1 MASALKIDG
10 IPPPLTNQQ
19 QPGSPTY
26 PTSSSTPTI
35 PEVVCIQPVAIVDHV
50 CSVKEE
56 ALLQLIGS
64 DKHDIGGSRLVNLK
78 DLQHILFEIGEYF
91 SKAGGSS
98 ANTTRALASFG
109 VKSKLVGARGSDE
122 FGAIF
127 AASMRRAGVDISG
140 VRTKKSFTG
149 RCAVLSCISNGQ
161 RTMRTC
167 LEGAA
172 RLDAEELKVED
183 LRGAKMVYL
192 SGYCFYTTGLVDKV
206 CALGKEC
213 EGLELALDLGSY
225 EVVRNFYEP
234 ITALIES
241 GCISIVFCNEDE
253 AAELI
258 TGQTPKKK
266 DATTTRTTGDSL
278 PEEALA
284 YLSQYCKISVVTLGE
299 KGCLVKSNNEG
310 AAVIA
315 AVPAVTGIKAVDT
328 TGAGDVFA
336 AGFLFSVL
344 RNYSIHR
351 AAEIGCLAG
360 AAVVQTLG
368 AEMTAVNIEW
378 LHARIFGEH
387 AGSVVRDSACAVQQ
401 ELLACYALIEQH
413 GRGVVYYGS
422 ARLKEDSPHW
432 EKAVKLGNAVAS
444 LLQCTTWSGGGP
456 GMMQAATL
464 GAIQAQGKVAG
475 IRIQREAGSTVR
487 SAGYLPTNAAVVC
500 RFLSSRKVALVD
512 AGVRNK
518 EEDKTA
524 YIFLP
529 GGLGSMDEFFEILT
543 LVQLKKLGTKYSV
556 PLILVDWDGYYSG
569 LMAFLLGCVKEGTVG
584 AAELRDVIIAKSNQE
599 VVNALSVH
607 YGLVDQQSPRAR
619 IARAS
624 SWLTSMHIKNGD

>member
-1 MASALKIDG
+1 MATALKID
-10 IPPPLTNQQ
+10 PLTTQQ
-19 QPGSPTY
+19 QPGSPT
-26 PTSSSTPTI
+26 TSSTSTL

-56 ALLQLIGS
+56 SLLQLIGS
-64 DKHDIGGSRLVNLK
+64 DKHDVGGSRLVNLK
-78 DLQHILFEIGEYF
+78 ELQHILFEIGEYF

-149 RCAVLSCISNGQ
+149 RCAVLSCISSGQ

-167 LEGAA
+167 LDNAA

-192 SGYCFYTTGLVDKV
+192 SGYCFYTAGLVDKV
-206 CALGKEC
+206 CALAKEC
-213 EGLELALDLGSY
+213 EGLEVALDLGSF
-225 EVVRNFYEP
+225 EVVRNFYGP

-241 GCISIVFCNEDE
+241 GSISIVFCNEDE

-258 TGQTPKKK
+258 AGQTQMNN
-266 DATTTRTTGDSL
+266 DSTASAFATTAEIL

-299 KGCLVKSNNEG
+299 KGCLVKSDNKG
-310 AAVIA
+310 DAII

-336 AGFLFSVL
+336 AGFLFSIL
-344 RNYSIHR
+344 RNYNIYR

-368 AEMTAVNIEW
+368 AEMTPVNIEW
-378 LHARIFGEH
+378 LHARMFGEH
-387 AGSVVRDSACAVQQ
+387 AGLVVRDSASAVQQ

-432 EKAVKLGNAVAS
+432 GKAVELGSTVAS

-464 GAIQAQGKVAG
+464 GAILAQGQVAG
-475 IRIQREAGSTVR
+475 IRIQREAGSMVL
-487 SAGYLPTNAAVVC
+487 SAGYLSTNAAVVC

-599 VVNALSVH
+599 VVDALSLH
-607 YGLVDQQSPRAR
+607 YGLVDQQSSRAR

-624 SWLTSMHIKNGD
+624 SWLTSMHINEHGGT